1 MLDDKNFCCQ
11 YITPFDIGKTD
22 PGRPGNNK
30 PLANAPSGEPYSG
43 NIYYYWYHF
52 HILYVRH
59 RSAAKAAPSPNAAEI
74 LIDFDIVSGEGF
86 EDWWKRKGRWLFSD
100 MFETEAQPTTNLN
113 REQIADLKDGM
124 AFFFPFDGN
133 LPYMLKQAEEAFK
146 IARLTYYDRRPDMR
160 RKYEL
165 ATRRY
170 DLEGLYNKLVV
181 YDAVMKAPLTDSFGK
196 IFSAIHDD
204 LILPRSL
211 KYLTPDDISDFMSGH
226 FDGACRLI
234 YHLARGKFPVYA
246 KPQGKYNPRK

>member
-22 PGRPGNNK
+22 PGRPSNK
-30 PLANAPSGEPYSG
+30 RPLANAPKGEPYSA

-52 HILYVRH
+52 LILYVRH
-59 RSAAKAAPSPNAAEI
+59 RNAAKAAPSPNTAEI
-74 LIDFDIVSGEGF
+74 LIDFGIVAEEGF

-100 MFETEAQPTTNLN
+100 MFETEAKPTTNLT
-113 REQIADLKDGM
+113 REQIADLKDGI

-133 LPYMLKQAEEAFK
+133 LPDMLKQAEQAFK
-146 IARLTYYDRRPDMR
+146 AARLTYYDRRPDMR

-165 ATRRY
+165 ATRHY
-170 DLEGLYNKLVV
+170 DLEGLYNKLII
-181 YDAVMKAPLTDSFGK
+181 YDAVMKAPLTDSFEK
-196 IFSAIHDD
+196 IFLTIHSD
-204 LILPRSL
+204 LILQRSL
-211 KYLTPDDISDFMSGH
+211 KHMNSKDISNFMTEH